1 MKKKVIY
8 ALIGIILGLVSL
20 IYDAQIIGFIS
31 SLRSIYLDYLFIGFT
46 FLGNAIVI
54 FFILTSLFMWQEHKR
69 KWIFP
74 LWASLALSIIISFI
88 LKVLVHRPRPFE
100 VGIVSVLGIAVY
112 LMKDSFLTWNF
123 SFPSSHSSL
132 AFSALPVL
140 DKEFSKFKY
149 IWFILACL
157 VGFSRVYFGIHYFSD
172 VVFGAV
178 IGYAIGNL
186 FVFVEEKYKIG
197 EKIMKKLKLK
207 K

>member
-20 IYDAQIIGFIS
+20 IYDAQIMGLIS

-132 AFSALPVL
+132 AFSAKPEGQTTCKIPELSRKSIKTSLP
-140 DKEFSKFKY
+140 
-149 IWFILACL
+149 W
-157 VGFSRVYFGIHYFSD
+157 SR
-172 VVFGAV
+172 
-178 IGYAIGNL
+178 L
-186 FVFVEEKYKIG
+186 E
-197 EKIMKKLKLK
+197 
-207 K
+207 